1 MRQTEIGGHF
11 DFKTCKDMNASTT
24 VVDLL
29 YTVCALNK
37 IVLVY
42 ILLVFMTL
50 AMFNTNLCNAISN

>member
-1 MRQTEIGGHF
+1 MQH
-11 DFKTCKDMNASTT
+11 DLNASTT

-29 YTVCALNK
+29 STVCALNK

-50 AMFNTNLCNAISN
+50 AMFNSNLCNEINN